1 MLRARMTSYLKDGV
15 RTEQSTGWPQTT
27 GGLLGNL
34 PLAIEQD
41 PAFSC
46 HSRRRRRTD
55 RSPLL
60 GEDHGFVHP
69 RRPCTVRAGSG
80 FRSDLVQLRLVTSSF
95 RSLDAD
101 IGKRR
106 AGWVIDADLVGHRP
120 GIARLLLHER
130 APRGGKNDRT
140 GEQAHCGETNG
151 TTSACLHG
159 FSVEDEGADVVNL
172 TAPLSEPIEGCGIH
186 LKADIR
192 DWIVPVFYVGV
203 GTVFPGVIALAIGF
217 ALSVRR
223 TRAMD
228 RTRVPDGTANFGSA
242 APSSRSARLSTLSH
256 CLTYTL
262 FAPARGRLDDVHRH
276 RPGPQLAS
284 LSPSSPISPRKGGVS
299 GPRSLCLNPAAAQVI
314 FNVLLFLPLGAFA
327 KHALAPTPTPHGGPS
342 RASVLGWSCRCS
354 SRPRSSPA
362 TGSST
367 RARIACS
374 TSTTSSRTP
383 PALCSAHSS
392 RRSSDSSLSQQLEH
406 RRR

>member
-1 MLRARMTSYLKDGV
+1 MFRQPERANRQRRRELVRSSARREWPPRITRVALGRVRDLKGGPAWLFDAEAHNASGANDQLLEGRGANRAV
-15 RTEQSTGWPQTT
+15 HRLTRPIR
-27 GGLLGNL
+27 GLLGDL

-192 DWIVPVFYVGV
+192 DWIVPVFYVV
-203 GTVFPGVIALAIGF
+203 WAQFFPASSRS
-217 ALSVRR
+217 LSASRSASPHSCHGSHASTGR
-223 TRAMD
+223 
-228 RTRVPDGTANFGSA
+228 TANFGSA

-256 CLTYTL
+256 C
-262 FAPARGRLDDVHRH
+262 
-276 RPGPQLAS
+276 
-284 LSPSSPISPRKGGVS
+284 
-299 GPRSLCLNPAAAQVI
+299 
-314 FNVLLFLPLGAFA
+314 
-327 KHALAPTPTPHGGPS
+327 
-342 RASVLGWSCRCS
+342 
-354 SRPRSSPA
+354 
-362 TGSST
+362 
-367 RARIACS
+367 
-374 TSTTSSRTP
+374 
-383 PALCSAHSS
+383 
-392 RRSSDSSLSQQLEH
+392 
-406 RRR
+406 